1 MKIDYLTDIG
11 RQRRENQ
18 DRVAL
23 FENGDRQLA
32 IIADGIGGNQ
42 SGDVAAALTVRLLG
56 QNFRKS
62 AAKTVKH
69 AKKWL
74 QDQVTLAN
82 QTLLKKA
89 SESLAFRGMGTT
101 MVAAVTLAKGVIV
114 VANIGDSRGYILHG
128 PNLTQITVDHS
139 LVNELVKNG
148 DLTEQQARNSPQK
161 NIITRAIGISRAAE
175 IDVNAFSLTAGDQLL
190 LCSDGL
196 SKMVENDTMTAV
208 LSQDQS
214 GAEKCAQL
222 VALANQAGGLDNI
235 TVLIGKYEQERK

>member
-1 MKIDYLTDIG
+1 
-11 RQRRENQ
+11 
-18 DRVAL
+18 
-23 FENGDRQLA
+23 
-32 IIADGIGGNQ
+32 
-42 SGDVAAALTVRLLG
+42 
-56 QNFRKS
+56 
-62 AAKTVKH
+62 
-69 AKKWL
+69 
-74 QDQVTLAN
+74 
-82 QTLLKKA
+82 
-89 SESLAFRGMGTT
+89 MGTT

-196 SKMVENDTMTAV
+196 SKMVENATMTAV